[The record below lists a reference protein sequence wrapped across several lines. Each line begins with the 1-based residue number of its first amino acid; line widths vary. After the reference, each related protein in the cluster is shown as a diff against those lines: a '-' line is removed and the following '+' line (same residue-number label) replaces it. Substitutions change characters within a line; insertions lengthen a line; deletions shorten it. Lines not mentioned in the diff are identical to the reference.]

1 MVSMDPSQRSTV
13 TTSTHTSLTFTM
25 PPGQGRDLQVAVAA
39 GNQVSGSKGSDG
51 RPLVVSYQRPVM
63 TTFAITTAAGA
74 AGAAGAG
81 SGSGSGQCSATPGS
95 AFKDK
100 ATANMPQ
107 VPTSGG
113 ECVTVFGA
121 NFGAEIPTVLFGTY
135 AAVIKSRDVVG
146 HSWLTFV
153 IPEGEGKDIDMKV
166 IVGNQE
172 VATKY
177 VDREKREERR
187 EKSEERRAKREE
199 RRAKREERREKRE
212 ERRET
217 GIQSCV
223 V

>member
-1 MVSMDPSQRSTV
+1 
-13 TTSTHTSLTFTM
+13 
-25 PPGQGRDLQVAVAA
+25 
-39 GNQVSGSKGSDG
+39 
-51 RPLVVSYQRPVM
+51 M

-187 EKSEERRAKREE
+187 ERREKREEQRERREKREERRAKREE
-199 RRAKREERREKRE
+199 RREKREERREKREERREKRE